1 MKVFY
6 FKKIKGKINP
16 NPLDLSLSVES
27 KLVTKNLNGSYSI
40 KCNNLL
46 ENIKISNKS
55 EEEKNNEKSDEVI
68 RWSKNLLEI
77 EKLKKKFATVIME
90 YLEIEK

>member
-27 KLVTKNLNGSYSI
+27 KLVTQNHNGSYSI
-40 KCNNLL
+40 KCGSLL
-46 ENIKISNKS
+46 DYTKTLNFLRRYIFLGMEEDYKTFKIYSPQGY
-55 EEEKNNEKSDEVI
+55 I
-68 RWSKNLLEI
+68 L
-77 EKLKKKFATVIME
+77 TVMDM
-90 YLEIEK
+90 

>member
-6 FKKIKGKINP
+6 FKKIKGKVNP

-27 KLVTKNLNGSYSI
+27 KLVTKHLNGSYSI

-46 ENIKISNKS
+46 EYKKALNFFRRYIFLGMEEDYETFKIYIPKGY
-55 EEEKNNEKSDEVI
+55 I
-68 RWSKNLLEI
+68 L
-77 EKLKKKFATVIME
+77 TVIDN
-90 YLEIEK
+90 

>member
-6 FKKIKGKINP
+6 FKKIKGKVNP

-27 KLVTKNLNGSYSI
+27 KFVTKNHNGSYSI

-46 ENIKISNKS
+46 EYKKALYFLRRYIFLGMEEDYETFKIYIPKGY
-55 EEEKNNEKSDEVI
+55 I
-68 RWSKNLLEI
+68 L
-77 EKLKKKFATVIME
+77 TVIDN
-90 YLEIEK
+90 

>member
-6 FKKIKGKINP
+6 FKKIKGKVNP

-27 KLVTKNLNGSYSI
+27 KFVTKNLNGSYSI

-46 ENIKISNKS
+46 EYKKALNFFRRYIFLGMEEDYETFKIYIPKGY
-55 EEEKNNEKSDEVI
+55 I
-68 RWSKNLLEI
+68 L
-77 EKLKKKFATVIME
+77 TVIDN
-90 YLEIEK
+90 

>member
-6 FKKIKGKINP
+6 FRKIKGKINP

-46 ENIKISNKS
+46 EYKKALNFFRRYIFLRTEEDYETFKIYIPKGY
-55 EEEKNNEKSDEVI
+55 I
-68 RWSKNLLEI
+68 L
-77 EKLKKKFATVIME
+77 TVMDT
-90 YLEIEK
+90 

>member
-6 FKKIKGKINP
+6 FRKIKGKINP

-27 KLVTKNLNGSYSI
+27 KSVTKNLNGSYSI

-46 ENIKISNKS
+46 EYKKALNFFRRYIFLGTEEDYETFKIYIPKGY
-55 EEEKNNEKSDEVI
+55 I
-68 RWSKNLLEI
+68 L
-77 EKLKKKFATVIME
+77 TVMDT
-90 YLEIEK
+90 

>member
-46 ENIKISNKS
+46 EYKKATNFLRRYIFLGM
-55 EEEKNNEKSDEVI
+55 EEDYETFIIYIPKGYI
-68 RWSKNLLEI
+68 L
-77 EKLKKKFATVIME
+77 TVMDA
-90 YLEIEK
+90 

>member
-6 FKKIKGKINP
+6 FKKIKGKVNP

-27 KLVTKNLNGSYSI
+27 KLVTKNHNGSYSI

-46 ENIKISNKS
+46 EYKKALNFFRRYIFLGTEEDYETFKIYIPKGY
-55 EEEKNNEKSDEVI
+55 I
-68 RWSKNLLEI
+68 L
-77 EKLKKKFATVIME
+77 TVIDN
-90 YLEIEK
+90 

>member
-6 FKKIKGKINP
+6 FRKIKGKINP

-46 ENIKISNKS
+46 E
-55 EEEKNNEKSDEVI
+55 
-68 RWSKNLLEI
+68 
-77 EKLKKKFATVIME
+77 
-90 YLEIEK
+90 